1 MKVTNFQFWLIPLLN
16 FDWSRYIIVY
26 LFKNKF
32 GTNNDASWYEEDEE
46 EDEDKA
52 DEEEEGKTLLTL

>member
-1 MKVTNFQFWLIPLLN
+1 MDATRTYKKT
-16 FDWSRYIIVY
+16 
-26 LFKNKF
+26 KF